1 MFERTVP
8 ASRLVGTGGIPLCD
22 LISKIRETYQYVNIG
37 KNRERGRRAPLGGQ
51 NILYNVSLVT
61 LYSTTGTALLDIS
74 NLTFHNYHAPLLSH
88 PSSEYDF
95 RLPLFTLPKSVP
107 KKLFVFN
114 LT

>member
-51 NILYNVSLVT
+51 NIIY
-61 LYSTTGTALLDIS
+61 I
-74 NLTFHNYHAPLLSH
+74 
-88 PSSEYDF
+88 
-95 RLPLFTLPKSVP
+95 
-107 KKLFVFN
+107 
-114 LT
+114 